1 MSNRR
6 RWTRQERIFLH
17 TIVKGYSQETVEKK
31 APPFE
36 EDICRWF
43 CSAGDT
49 PVVESV
55 DELLPDLPHP
65 LFSKSGNGLATGGVG
80 DSGCRESILSDVI
93 R

>member
-17 TIVKGYSQETVEKK
+17 IIVKGYSRETAEKK
-31 APPFE
+31 IPPFE
-36 EDICRWF
+36 EGICRWL
-43 CSAGDT
+43 GDA

-55 DELLPDLPHP
+55 DELLPDLPYP
-65 LFSKSGNGLATGGVG
+65 LLAKSGDGLAAGGVG
-80 DSGCRESILSDVI
+80 DSGCRKSILPDVI

>member
-17 TIVKGYSQETVEKK
+17 IIVKGYSRETDEKK
-31 APPFE
+31 VPIFE
-36 EDICRWF
+36 EGTCRWL
-43 CSAGDT
+43 GDE
-49 PVVESV
+49 PIVESV

-65 LFSKSGNGLATGGVG
+65 FLSKSGNGLATGGVG
-80 DSGCRESILSDVI
+80 DSGCRKPILSDII